1 MRIAREIREM
11 LESMGVIQH
20 GLLDPEYDTQ
30 RIDERIAAKLESVR
44 EAIQFVFDDRG
55 EWAGTM
61 LTNAADKALREILTM
76 LSEEEPC
83 IPDQSQ
89 KTA

>member
-1 MRIAREIREM
+1 MKIAREIREM

-30 RIDERIAAKLESVR
+30 RIDERIAAELMPVR
-44 EAIQFVFDDRG
+44 DALLMMWDEPTMSAVDMIEKYEAAI
-55 EWAGTM
+55 A
-61 LTNAADKALREILTM
+61 M